1 MVFVFR
7 ISCSFLHNFSELRR
21 DVSAVSRS
29 ASARESA
36 LCEHTQTATAE
47 APRQTSTL
55 YLRLPTLRRVTM
67 NTFEYFFGRRD
78 FCPLPVGLP
87 HMETA
92 RRRPR
97 PWRPSPPPC
106 GWSTGF
112 IADPRTVGRTPV
124 QRVRPA
130 FPYTNKLCSLLE
142 TCPTL
147 AQHALIIFRIV
158 PDGSLTNV
166 YPESC
171 AMTSAAFPAD
181 RTRRAPLPE

>member
-92 RRRPR
+92 RPR

-112 IADPRTVGRTPV
+112 IAVPRTVGRTPI

-130 FPYTNKLCSLLE
+130 FPTFTKRCSSFE
-142 TCPTL
+142 TSPTD
-147 AQHALIIFRIV
+147 AQAV
-158 PDGSLTNV
+158 
-166 YPESC
+166 
-171 AMTSAAFPAD
+171 AMTR
-181 RTRRAPLPE
+181 RTSVDGILRCV

>member
-112 IADPRTVGRTPV
+112 IAVPRTVGRTPI

-130 FPYTNKLCSLLE
+130 FPTFTKRCSSFE
-142 TCPTL
+142 TSPTD
-147 AQHALIIFRIV
+147 AQAV
-158 PDGSLTNV
+158 
-166 YPESC
+166 
-171 AMTSAAFPAD
+171 AMTR
-181 RTRRAPLPE
+181 RTSVDGILRCV